1 MGNEPLE
8 VNAKG
13 RKVNRR
19 RNTKGR
25 KVNRCWNVKGWKVNR
40 RRNTKG
46 QISATKMGLLATKW
60 AYRRQNGLIDDGM
73 GLSATFFVLV
83 WVWNYREQLSA
94 SVAGAVANGRTIG
107 FGFGPSQMV
116 IGDGLDSYRR
126 RCGKLLATVWELSA
140 MVKGD

>member
-8 VNAKG
+8 ANTKGQNAKG
-13 RKVNRR
+13 R
-19 RNTKGR
+19 
-25 KVNRCWNVKGWKVNR
+25 KVNR

-60 AYRRQNGLIDDGM
+60 AYRRQNGLIGDGM

-83 WVWNYREQLSA
+83 WVWNCREQLSV

-107 FGFGPSQMV
+107 FGFRFGPSQMV

-140 MVKGD
+140 MVNGD

>member
-25 KVNRCWNVKGWKVNR
+25 KVNR

-46 QISATKMGLLATKW
+46 QISATKMGLSATKW
-60 AYRRQNGLIDDGM
+60 AYRRQNGLIGNVFCF
-73 GLSATFFVLV
+73 GL
-83 WVWNYREQLSA
+83 
-94 SVAGAVANGRTIG
+94 
-107 FGFGPSQMV
+107 
-116 IGDGLDSYRR
+116 GL
-126 RCGKLLATVWELSA
+126 ELSRT
-140 MVKGD
+140 VISVGCWSRREW